1 MIRWRFWNW
10 LSKMGSVSNYDQQVI
25 LCLEVEQIV
34 GYCTMKALICWQN
47 HYFGDRRSISVTDIW
62 YYISSRPQTIKTCHQ
77 HKQSSTSIISIDVV
91 IYCTRCCLKIIMCFS
106 KNFIFLIHLSSNQV
120 KIIRLIIKFQ
130 SIFLADGG
138 QVFAN
143 SLGNAHVF
151 NDLDHFCR
159 STGIG
164 QAVIVK
170 WRKITRCEIFLDCWL
185 LKNCDLE

>member
-10 LSKMGSVSNYDQQVI
+10 LSKMGSVSNYDRQVI
-25 LCLEVEQIV
+25 LCLEVEQIL
-34 GYCTMKALICWQN
+34 GYCTMVAFICWQN

-106 KNFIFLIHLSSNQV
+106 KNFIFLIHLSSNQL

-130 SIFLADGG
+130 SIFFADGG

-143 SLGNAHVF
+143 SL
-151 NDLDHFCR
+151 LLHFHCLWFTSCEMTKNHAMR
-159 STGIG
+159 NLLRLLVTQELWLGI
-164 QAVIVK
+164 K
-170 WRKITRCEIFLDCWL
+170 MNK
-185 LKNCDLE
+185 LE